1 MSRRTDATGAG
12 PARRPERI
20 LVVDD
25 EAVLRKII
33 ARVLERSGYEVTVAG
48 SASEA
53 EAVLDDGAEP
63 DLVLCDVSLCGVH
76 GADAVRRVRER
87 CPGIPAILMSGSDP
101 EEVDRTGEG
110 DEELPFLAKPFEP
123 GELVRRIRD
132 VLDAPEGDRRN
143 DSTG

>member
-1 MSRRTDATGAG
+1 MTRGTDAGGGAA
-12 PARRPERI
+12 ARGRERI

-25 EAVLRKII
+25 EAVLRRVI

-48 SASEA
+48 SASDA
-53 EAVLDDGAEP
+53 EALLDEGTDP

-76 GADAVRRVRER
+76 GADAVRSFRER

-101 EEVDRTGEG
+101 HEVDRGGEEG
-110 DEELPFLAKPFEP
+110 EELPFLAKPFEP
-123 GELVRRIRD
+123 AELVDRIREI
-132 VLDAPEGDRRN
+132 LDASEGDRRS